1 MEQQEISHVS
11 KLKSI
16 GNTLEVMKNENE
28 ALQKRSETTRL
39 KYEKELL
46 ILEKT
51 VKEANDQLSLE
62 KISNAK
68 LKEAF
73 IAISKEF
80 QAVKAEWNHEK
91 KELPTQEMVKSMQD
105 KILFQAK
112 QIDTHEIV
120 KQNLEDTIKSL
131 ERRVESLIAAN
142 QKLKERDR
150 DANDLLL
157 KEVSNSSST
166 TAEKR
171 PSLFFKK

>member
-1 MEQQEISHVS
+1 
-11 KLKSI
+11 
-16 GNTLEVMKNENE
+16 
-28 ALQKRSETTRL
+28 
-39 KYEKELL
+39 
-46 ILEKT
+46 
-51 VKEANDQLSLE
+51 
-62 KISNAK
+62 
-68 LKEAF
+68 
-73 IAISKEF
+73 
-80 QAVKAEWNHEK
+80 
-91 KELPTQEMVKSMQD
+91 MQD

-166 TAEKR
+166 AAEKR